1 MLEITQIYHVLNLEL
16 KKKLLNIT
24 NDPKCQFG
32 APYEDSIHYL
42 MECPLYQNERY
53 CLFRNLRETNNN
65 IEILL
70 FGNDEISINENSNI
84 FNKVR
89 AYYIRQTKRF

>member
-1 MLEITQIYHVLNLEL
+1 MTPNVNVVR
-16 KKKLLNIT
+16 
-24 NDPKCQFG
+24 

-53 CLFRNLRETNNN
+53 CLFRNLRENNKN
-65 IEILL
+65 IETLL
-70 FGNDEISINENSNI
+70 LGIDEISISENSNI

-89 AYYIRQTKRF
+89 ACIRQTKRF

>member
-1 MLEITQIYHVLNLEL
+1 MTPNVNVVHRMKIQLLSNGMSIIPKREILV
-16 KKKLLNIT
+16 
-24 NDPKCQFG
+24 F
-32 APYEDSIHYL
+32 
-42 MECPLYQNERY
+42 
-53 CLFRNLRETNNN
+53 FRNLRETNKN

-89 AYYIRQTKRF
+89 AYIRQTKRL